1 MFTTGRLKTFQTA
14 FFMDLHTRC
23 LHLFFQIATMR
34 FKPIQCKFLQ
44 TPSAKRIM
52 HTRPNN

>member
-23 LHLFFQIATMR
+23 LHLCFQIATMR